1 MPMPSEENL
10 SVGTSI
16 ISVDLDSEPG
26 AAVEGVKELTTE
38 LPLPTTRVQVTVR
51 GGTLGR
57 AEALVGKHN
66 WAAAHYWTEPGADLA
81 EDAEDAGSRTVTF
94 EWSELLPAGPVRL
107 RVPYRRG
114 GVA

>member
-66 WAAAHYWTEPGADLA
+66 WAA
-81 EDAEDAGSRTVTF
+81 SRTVTF